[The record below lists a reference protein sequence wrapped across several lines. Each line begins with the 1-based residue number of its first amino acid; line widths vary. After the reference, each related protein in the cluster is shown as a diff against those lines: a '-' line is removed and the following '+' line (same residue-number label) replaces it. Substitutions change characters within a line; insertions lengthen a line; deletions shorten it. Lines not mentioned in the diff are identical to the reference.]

1 MLRLFLY
8 ALGGNTSTSHVRI
21 IRCGITQRHRA
32 QVIFSHQTSTRSTF
46 AHTESE
52 SLQQCVTGTTLY
64 HWPTFCRNKRS
75 AGGRGRGSEDGSPQS
90 THMGGREEG
99 WGWVRR
105 GTEAR
110 YGLSSADD
118 ELGDIQ
124 DITSPYRPA
133 QIQQTDNIIVCVSL
147 ICCLLLYFSF
157 CSNTIN
163 TYTSQNTTLMQ
174 RTNCRHKQ
182 NSLQY
187 QMQLSV
193 TGSAPKLWSAEKKTL
208 NTI

>member
-21 IRCGITQRHRA
+21 IRCGITQQHRA
-32 QVIFSHQTSTRSTF
+32 QVIFSHQTSTRRVS
-46 AHTESE
+46 HSN
-52 SLQQCVTGTTLY
+52 SVSQV
-64 HWPTFCRNKRS
+64 RRS
-75 AGGRGRGSEDGSPQS
+75 ATGLLSVETNALPEEEAEAARTGAHSRLTR
-90 THMGGREEG
+90 GGREEG

-124 DITSPYRPA
+124 DITSPNRPA
-133 QIQQTDNIIVCVSL
+133 QIQQTDNIIVCVFL